1 MVWKWG
7 KAYVKVIQ
15 ITWKAGYFAENI
27 THEDWRVKRLICA
40 FKCRFHELQMY
51 LKSAAKRVIHITSFR
66 CSFRRVNFNG
76 LDLDINIPFVP
87 DFSVWGPLIYHQYH
101 HLGKRSQVLEFDTI
115 PFSKSTKELFVKMPH
130 WLTSSIFWGL
140 LILEAFLAFQN

>member
-1 MVWKWG
+1 
-7 KAYVKVIQ
+7 
-15 ITWKAGYFAENI
+15 
-27 THEDWRVKRLICA
+27 
-40 FKCRFHELQMY
+40 MY
-51 LKSAAKRVIHITSFR
+51 LKVRTLKSVAKRVIHITSFR

-115 PFSKSTKELFVKMPH
+115 PFSKSTKELFVKMSH
-130 WLTSSIFWGL
+130 CWLTSCIFWGITDIKDIFSIWISKQKWL
-140 LILEAFLAFQN
+140 TKHSKCMVRQSFKCCSEVWVKTYLYSLSGP

>member
-1 MVWKWG
+1 
-7 KAYVKVIQ
+7 
-15 ITWKAGYFAENI
+15 
-27 THEDWRVKRLICA
+27 
-40 FKCRFHELQMY
+40 MY
-51 LKSAAKRVIHITSFR
+51 LKVRTLKSVAKRVIHITSFR

-115 PFSKSTKELFVKMPH
+115 PFSKSTKELFVKMSQR
-130 WLTSSIFWGL
+130 LTSSIFGGL
-140 LILEAFLAFQN
+140 LHVISKAFLAFEIQNKNG